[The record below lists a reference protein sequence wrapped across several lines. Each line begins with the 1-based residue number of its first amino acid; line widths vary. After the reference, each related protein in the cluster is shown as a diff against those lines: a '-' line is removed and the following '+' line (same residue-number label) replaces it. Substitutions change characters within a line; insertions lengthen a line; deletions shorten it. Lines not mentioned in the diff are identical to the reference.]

1 MSSAS
6 IDWGTASVDDGQ
18 LTVTFEGKP
27 SAEWRER
34 FEAVVD
40 RLRQSSA
47 HFGEIKVGKGKLKVV
62 GVEPGAESD
71 LRHLLESA
79 ALQANADA
87 ARDDDD
93 GDGDD
98 GPDDERSDEDQGMT
112 DAFRAFAD

>member
-1 MSSAS
+1 MPSVS

-18 LTVTFEGKP
+18 LAVAFEGKP

-34 FEAVVD
+34 FEAVID

-47 HFGEIKVGKGKLKVV
+47 HFGEIEVGKAKLKVSD
-62 GVEPGAESD
+62 VESGSESD

-79 ALQANADA
+79 VLQANADA
-87 ARDDDD
+87 ASDEDD
-93 GDGDD
+93 GEE
-98 GPDDERSDEDQGMT
+98 PDDERSDEDQGMT